1 MSSSITKYINDS
13 YGGAKAITFDQASI
27 EIKKSAQVRLKNEK
41 PKEYF
46 EIGTQAIS
54 SEGDLTKDDL
64 KKCDKANIGS
74 LNNQM
79 LKEGDVLIT
88 MRAKFKYAKV
98 VNPELLSDELPVVAI
113 KGQIILR
120 TGDMEKAEFLKFYL
134 ERDEIRDYIN
144 NHEDAKV
151 KVKVGTGYKDKYNIE
166 PKIIQNILLPDTINS
181 DLSLFIENSLIIK
194 SVVTK
199 GNEFADR
206 LELLSNK
213 HREKFCKTDIQ
224 NTDTYSDI
232 KLWEALRDELEKM
245 IDKASIRDSK

>member
-1 MSSSITKYINDS
+1 MNSSITKYINDNYS
-13 YGGAKAITFDQASI
+13 GAKAITFDQASI
-27 EIKKSAQVRLKNEK
+27 QIKKSAQVRLKNEK
-41 PKEYF
+41 PIEYYQ
-46 EIGTQAIS
+46 IGTQAIS
-54 SEGDLTKDDL
+54 SKGDLTKADL
-64 KKCDKANIGS
+64 DVCDKANIGS
-74 LNNQM
+74 LHNQM

-98 VNPELLSDELPVVAI
+98 VNQELLSDALPVVAI

-120 TGDMEKAEFLKFYL
+120 TGDMKKAEFLKFYL

-151 KVKVGTGYKDKYNIE
+151 KVGTGHKDKYNIE
-166 PKIIQNILLPDTINS
+166 PKVIQSILLPDTINN
-181 DLSLFIENSLIIK
+181 DLSLFIENSSIIK

-199 GNEFADR
+199 GNKFADR

-213 HREKFCKTDIQ
+213 HREKFCKKDIQ

-232 KLWEALRDELEKM
+232 KLWEALRDELEEM
-245 IDKASIRDSK
+245 IDKASIGNSK

>member
-1 MSSSITKYINDS
+1 MSSITKYINDNYS
-13 YGGAKAITFDQASI
+13 SAKAITLDQASI

-79 LKEGDVLIT
+79 LKVGDVLIT
-88 MRAKFKYAKV
+88 MRAKFKHAKV
-98 VNPELLSDELPVVAI
+98 VTPELLSDELPVVAI

-120 TGDMEKAEFLKFYL
+120 TGDIKKAEFLKFYL
-134 ERDEIRDYIN
+134 EREKIRDYIN
-144 NHEDAKV
+144 SHEEAKV
-151 KVKVGTGYKDKYNIE
+151 KVKVGKDYKDKYNIE
-166 PKIIQNILLPDTINS
+166 PKIIQSILLPDTINS

-199 GNEFADR
+199 GNEFAHR

-213 HREKFCKTDIQ
+213 HREKFCKKDIQ

-232 KLWEALRDELEKM
+232 KLWEELRDELEEM
-245 IDKASIRDSK
+245 IKETKTEEEE